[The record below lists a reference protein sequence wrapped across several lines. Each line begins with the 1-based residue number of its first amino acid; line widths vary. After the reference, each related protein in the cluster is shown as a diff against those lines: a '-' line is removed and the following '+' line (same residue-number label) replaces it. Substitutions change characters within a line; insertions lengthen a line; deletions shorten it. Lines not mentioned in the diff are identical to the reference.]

1 MKRFM
6 TIGAMMFVLGFAL
19 VTGAEK
25 SPIVGI
31 IGAALLCGSA
41 FVFNYC
47 DKAHDEHRSVRQKL
61 PKAA

>member
-1 MKRFM
+1 
-6 TIGAMMFVLGFAL
+6 MFVLGFAL

-41 FVFNYC
+41 FVFNYV

-61 PKAA
+61 QKAA